1 MMVVESEPSLHIVWQ
16 YIHISGIWQEDVARR
31 ESMFGRDR
39 DRYTYLCSLTRLRLD
54 RHVASMPGNDSLDNR
69 EAQSVTGIF
78 RRIPPAVEPFK
89 EVRQIFWRDA
99 YPGIAD
105 R

>member
-1 MMVVESEPSLHIVWQ
+1 MVMVESEPSVHIVWQ
-16 YIHISGIWQEDVARR
+16 YIQMRGIWQEDVARR

-54 RHVASMPGNDSLDNR
+54 RHVASMLGNDSLDNR
-69 EAQSVTGIF
+69 EPQSVTGIF
-78 RRIPPAVEPFK
+78 RRIAPAVEPFK